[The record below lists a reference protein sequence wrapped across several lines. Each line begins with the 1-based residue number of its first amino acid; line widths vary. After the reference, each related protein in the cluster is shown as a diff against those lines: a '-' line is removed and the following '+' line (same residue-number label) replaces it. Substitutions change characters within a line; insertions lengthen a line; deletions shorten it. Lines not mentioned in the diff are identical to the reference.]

1 MQIDGI
7 EKRAVQVEDRGFGQ
21 FRILRGG
28 TARFSRTS
36 PHRRATRPDHVLQKP
51 FKVHELQI
59 ALREL
64 LEQGTGQLPRRER
77 LMRVTMPS
85 QSRSSL
91 AG

>member
-1 MQIDGI
+1 MPAIP
-7 EKRAVQVEDRGFGQ
+7 KRPPLIRYAARG
-21 FRILRGG
+21 R
-28 TARFSRTS
+28 RF
-36 PHRRATRPDHVLQKP
+36 LQKP